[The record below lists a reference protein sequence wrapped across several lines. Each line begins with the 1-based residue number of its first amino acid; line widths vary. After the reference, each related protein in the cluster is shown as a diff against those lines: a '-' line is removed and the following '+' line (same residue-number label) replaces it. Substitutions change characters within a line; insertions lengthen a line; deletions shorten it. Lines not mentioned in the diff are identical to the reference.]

1 VEGQRISHLDRRA
14 SRRIFWKILT
24 PDQLELV
31 EIGGIDEVDVCLEH
45 MLKRAPTLGENG
57 LELL

>member
-1 VEGQRISHLDRRA
+1 VRA
-14 SRRIFWKILT
+14 GGSFGKYS

-45 MLKRAPTLGENG
+45 ALKRASALGENG
-57 LELL
+57 FELL